1 MPTTKAAAQLSDRSP
16 RVAVAAADAT
26 KPEIDPSH
34 HGSFLRQ
41 FILNPGD
48 IGAIAP
54 SSPALA
60 ARMVAA
66 VDFDKADA
74 VLEYGPG
81 TGAFTGAIL
90 SKLRPTAKF
99 VAIELNPSYSD
110 ILRKRF
116 PLAKYPQ
123 ARIVNDS
130 ATNVAKIC
138 KAEGL
143 GEGACVDAVISG
155 LPWASFPEE
164 LQDALLGEMLK
175 VLRPGGVFVTFGYHI
190 GTLLPAGKR
199 FYAKSKRL
207 FAHVD
212 RSELVWL
219 NLPPAFVFR
228 CVRGG

>member
-1 MPTTKAAAQLSDRSP
+1 MRTTKAAPTRVTSAP
-16 RVAVAAADAT
+16 VVAVTA
-26 KPEIDPSH
+26 PGIDPGH
-34 HGSFLRQ
+34 HASFLRQ
-41 FILNPGD
+41 FILNPGKV
-48 IGAIAP
+48 GAVAP

-60 ARMVAA
+60 ARMVAG
-66 VDFDKADA
+66 VDFERADA

-90 SKLRPTAKF
+90 SKLRPGAKF
-99 VAIELNPSYSD
+99 VAIELNPSYCD

-116 PLAKYPQ
+116 PAAKFPQ

-130 ATNVAKIC
+130 ATNVAAIC
-138 KAEGL
+138 KSEGI
-143 GEGACVDAVISG
+143 GNGKGACVEAVISG

-175 VLRPGGVFVTFGYHI
+175 VLKPGGVFVTFGYHI

-207 FAHVD
+207 FASVD
-212 RSELVWL
+212 RSELVWR

-228 CVRGG
+228 CVRGA